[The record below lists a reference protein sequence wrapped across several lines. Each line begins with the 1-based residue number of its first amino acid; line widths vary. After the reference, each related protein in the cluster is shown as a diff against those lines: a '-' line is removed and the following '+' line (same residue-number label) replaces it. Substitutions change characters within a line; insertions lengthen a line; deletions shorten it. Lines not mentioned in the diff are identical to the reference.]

1 MIFDDAKE
9 KNKHAVATPEDQNT
23 LHSLKIP
30 RLPLSTQS
38 TYLVKR
44 KPSETTWSRTIL
56 FCISRKVDCWVWVF
70 GGHDSSPCSQQLTNQ
85 IWTRICIPT
94 VFLFCHGM
102 LTWLRQEFRPRIVKR
117 NIYAALRASTN
128 NFFFWTYTFYN
139 KRKETHDRNSESL
152 AFTNISFLFK
162 IQYIWWEGCCIH
174 KASSSPRV
182 SRSSNT
188 QTDRSKNAHLHSSSD
203 VCYCLRITGFPFF
216 WQNCG

>member
-30 RLPLSTQS
+30 RLPLSTRRVLTLS
-38 TYLVKR
+38 KR
-44 KPSETTWSRTIL
+44 TTTTTDRQTVRNPEEQ
-56 FCISRKVDCWVWVF
+56 FCFVFPRKIHCWVWVI

-117 NIYAALRASTN
+117 NIYAALRARTI
-128 NFFFWTYTFYN
+128 FFFTKKIPKKVYTNRWSWTC
-139 KRKETHDRNSESL
+139 K
-152 AFTNISFLFK
+152 
-162 IQYIWWEGCCIH
+162 
-174 KASSSPRV
+174 
-182 SRSSNT
+182 
-188 QTDRSKNAHLHSSSD
+188 
-203 VCYCLRITGFPFF
+203 
-216 WQNCG
+216 

>member
-44 KPSETTWSRTIL
+44 KPSEITRTIL
-56 FCISRKVDCWVWVF
+56 FCFSRKVDCWVWVI

-102 LTWLRQEFRPRIVKR
+102 LTWLRQEFWPRIVKR
-117 NIYAALRASTN
+117 NIYAGAASTN
-128 NFFFWTYTFYN
+128 IWLASAHLNNVFVYNFFF
-139 KRKETHDRNSESL
+139 KRKNPQKSVHQQVHVIVNL
-152 AFTNISFLFK
+152 
-162 IQYIWWEGCCIH
+162 
-174 KASSSPRV
+174 
-182 SRSSNT
+182 
-188 QTDRSKNAHLHSSSD
+188 
-203 VCYCLRITGFPFF
+203 
-216 WQNCG
+216 